1 MAAGIDLPGSHG
13 GSTHTWEVARG
24 LHARGHEIVVVARS
38 PRGPGTGA
46 WRRPVVVD
54 GVEIRYLDLPK
65 SLSLFGYPA
74 IAHIVRHFK
83 PAVIME
89 RYYNLAGAGIL
100 AAWRHHAPSLL
111 EVNALIVDPPAVFK
125 RRLDDRLGGALRRW
139 ATWQCRAATRIV
151 TPLASTVPAGVD
163 RAKIMELPWGANVER
178 FVPQTDSPLH
188 AALRARLGLPA
199 PEQVAVF
206 AGSFRVWH
214 GVHDFVGA
222 AVQLI
227 EGGDPFHFLLIGDGP
242 ERHAAEQLAAPH
254 RDRFHFL
261 GSVPHVE
268 MPGLLALAGAG
279 VAPFNTAAHP
289 ALRAAGFFWSPLKIY
304 EYMAAGLPVITPA
317 IPPLDTTIRE
327 GIEGASYP
335 EGDIRALAAAIRRVL
350 EAPERAHMGQRA
362 RERVVR
368 DFSWQRHC
376 QELERILVEIRGS
389 HSGVSSSA

>member
-24 LHARGHEIVVVARS
+24 LHARGHEIIVVARS

-74 IAHIVRHFK
+74 VAHLMRQFK
-83 PAVIME
+83 PAVVIE
-89 RYYNLAGAGIL
+89 RYYNLAGAGML
-100 AAWRHHAPSLL
+100 AARRHRLPSLL

-125 RRLDDRLGGALRRW
+125 RRLDDQLGGPLRRW

-151 TPLASTVPAGVD
+151 TPLASTVPAEVD
-163 RAKIMELPWGANVER
+163 RAKIVELPWGANVER
-178 FVPQTDSPLH
+178 FVPQTGSPLL
-188 AALRARLGLPA
+188 ATLRARLGLPE

-214 GVHDFVGA
+214 GVHDFIGA
-222 AVQLI
+222 AVRLVE
-227 EGGDPFHFLLIGDGP
+227 EGAPFHFLLIGDGP
-242 ERHAAEQLAAPH
+242 ERRTAERRVASH
-254 RDRFHFL
+254 TERFHFL

-268 MPGLLALAGAG
+268 MPDLLALAGAG
-279 VAPFNTAAHP
+279 VAPFNTAEHP

-335 EGDIRALAAAIRRVL
+335 EGDIPALAAAIRRVL
-350 EAPERAHMGQRA
+350 ESPERAQMGRRA

-376 QELERILVEIRGS
+376 QEIERILVEIRGS